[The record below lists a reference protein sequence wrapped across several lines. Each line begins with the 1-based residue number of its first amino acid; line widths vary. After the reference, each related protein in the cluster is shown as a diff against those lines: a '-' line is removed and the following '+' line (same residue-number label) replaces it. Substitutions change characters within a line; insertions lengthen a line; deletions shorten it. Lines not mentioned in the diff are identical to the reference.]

1 MADEKTAPEPPQPVA
16 TPADAEEWDEAWLP
30 EWIAAPDEPVVEEP
44 TPEADE
50 PAEPEALVEP
60 EAVVE
65 PETVVV
71 PEAAVVPEPEQ
82 GELESG
88 QDDEPS
94 EDAEEPAEP
103 VAETPAAY
111 VPPRVV
117 VRPRVRPHRR
127 ARNTVLVGLFV
138 AAALVGAALLAT
150 SWGTAPASDVH
161 ATEPTAGTTTAAP
174 TTPPRTRATASAPPT
189 TTVP

>member
-60 EAVVE
+60 EALAEPEALVE
-65 PETVVV
+65 PETVVE

-88 QDDEPS
+88 QDDDPS
-94 EDAEEPAEP
+94 EDAEE
-103 VAETPAAY
+103 
-111 VPPRVV
+111 
-117 VRPRVRPHRR
+117 
-127 ARNTVLVGLFV
+127 
-138 AAALVGAALLAT
+138 
-150 SWGTAPASDVH
+150 
-161 ATEPTAGTTTAAP
+161 
-174 TTPPRTRATASAPPT
+174 
-189 TTVP
+189 